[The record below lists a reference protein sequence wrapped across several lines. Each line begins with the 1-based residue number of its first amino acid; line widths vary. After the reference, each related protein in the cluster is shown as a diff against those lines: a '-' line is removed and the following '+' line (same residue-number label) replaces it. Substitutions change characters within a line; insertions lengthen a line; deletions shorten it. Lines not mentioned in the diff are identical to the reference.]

1 VVRKYTIGSNGTMV
15 PYFND
20 ADYPLSI
27 HSERAD
33 AYASWGEDFGI
44 YIYLQ
49 VTSFWK
55 YIGAQF
61 IWPLSGGDYN
71 FGMDDVDVGEE
82 RPTAGSTFMFVFGF
96 AVDLLMLNMLIA
108 MMSSTYEAAMEVAS
122 LNFKVYKAK
131 RVMTY
136 RQAPRLPPYLY
147 CFTLI
152 GGSLGWIVR
161 RVGVIDRTRY
171 PLRAF
176 WDQRPSFFFDDPKT
190 KWRPREE
197 DIRAAD
203 KAMATAFS
211 ELKGAGYEVSVKAAK
226 MKNKRSSQGRDGVAT
241 RESVNYIVRANVG
254 EAQEETN
261 ARLSRIEEE
270 MNARSSEMNARSSET
285 NSRLSRIENHLDALV
300 RALPRES
307 EMVL

>member
-1 VVRKYTIGSNGTMV
+1 
-15 PYFND
+15 
-20 ADYPLSI
+20 
-27 HSERAD
+27 
-33 AYASWGEDFGI
+33 
-44 YIYLQ
+44 
-49 VTSFWK
+49 
-55 YIGAQF
+55 
-61 IWPLSGGDYN
+61 
-71 FGMDDVDVGEE
+71 
-82 RPTAGSTFMFVFGF
+82 
-96 AVDLLMLNMLIA
+96 
-108 MMSSTYEAAMEVAS
+108 
-122 LNFKVYKAK
+122 
-131 RVMTY
+131 
-136 RQAPRLPPYLY
+136 
-147 CFTLI
+147 
-152 GGSLGWIVR
+152 
-161 RVGVIDRTRY
+161 VIDRTRY

-203 KAMATAFS
+203 KAMTTAFS

-261 ARLSRIEEE
+261 ARLSETNARLSRIEE
-270 MNARSSEMNARSSET
+270 EMNARSSET